1 MSGHTHSL
9 SSLSTNASIPMN
21 TIENLCYNPIK
32 QVSKEFDEYK
42 KQQRKKEGNRVDK
55 YHFTYNKLETKEE
68 KEKRNN
74 QKRKNKHFTFNI
86 KKYIYFY

>member
-1 MSGHTHSL
+1 
-9 SSLSTNASIPMN
+9 MN

-42 KQQRKKEGNRVDK
+42 KQQRKKEGLGNRVDK

-68 KEKRNN
+68 KEK
-74 QKRKNKHFTFNI
+74 
-86 KKYIYFY
+86 KKQSKKKK